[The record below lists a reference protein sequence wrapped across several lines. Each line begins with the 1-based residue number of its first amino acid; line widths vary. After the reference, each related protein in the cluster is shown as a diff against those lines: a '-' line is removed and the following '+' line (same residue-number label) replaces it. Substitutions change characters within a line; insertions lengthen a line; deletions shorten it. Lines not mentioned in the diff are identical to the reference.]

1 MKIVKDS
8 NDQYHAQKSISA
20 SGLKEISKN
29 SVYHYLNRLPFE
41 SSAMAL
47 GTAVHTAL
55 LEPDTFYDIYYPMP
69 EIKDARTKEGRLLK
83 KEAEEKSEGKI
94 CLSFWDYKKIKTIL
108 KNFKSNKLARAY
120 CKGEV
125 ELSHY
130 LKHDNVDVRV
140 RPDVINHVSDF
151 ICDVKTTQDAS
162 PKAFRSSIYKFN
174 YHLQAAFYMDMLGIN
189 NFKFVVC
196 ETNHPHA
203 VVVYTLDDDM
213 IELGRKKWQQAF
225 NDWKNYLDN
234 GQINLYH
241 SETFDVD
248 GSYLISNIWKN
259 IEK

>member
-1 MKIVKDS
+1 
-8 NDQYHAQKSISA
+8 
-20 SGLKEISKN
+20 
-29 SVYHYLNRLPFE
+29 
-41 SSAMAL
+41 
-47 GTAVHTAL
+47 
-55 LEPDTFYDIYYPMP
+55 
-69 EIKDARTKEGRLLK
+69 
-83 KEAEEKSEGKI
+83 
-94 CLSFWDYKKIKTIL
+94 
-108 KNFKSNKLARAY
+108 
-120 CKGEV
+120 
-125 ELSHY
+125 
-130 LKHDNVDVRV
+130 
-140 RPDVINHVSDF
+140 
-151 ICDVKTTQDAS
+151 
-162 PKAFRSSIYKFN
+162 
-174 YHLQAAFYMDMLGIN
+174 MDMLGIN